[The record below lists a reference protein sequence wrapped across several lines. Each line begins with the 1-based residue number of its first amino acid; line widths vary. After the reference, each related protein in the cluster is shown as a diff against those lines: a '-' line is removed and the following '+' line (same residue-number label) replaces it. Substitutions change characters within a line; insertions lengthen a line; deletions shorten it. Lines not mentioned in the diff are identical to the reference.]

1 MKTTKISKERIQE
14 LIDKYSEDTFADLLD
29 LAHYTIDNMDNIVN
43 GLEELLILRKE
54 NKTLQQTTDMQHE
67 TTISDLKLI
76 GKLQQENK
84 ALIADAEMLV
94 QDLEFAL
101 EDVGFGGEFLD
112 DIERHIE
119 LHKTLIK
126 KINNK
131 TT

>member
-1 MKTTKISKERIQE
+1 MMIDEYKKVIDDFISNPIDWHKNPNHPIHKHEVMYFGMMAKEI
-14 LIDKYSEDTFADLLD
+14 
-29 LAHYTIDNMDNIVN
+29 LA
-43 GLEELLILRKE
+43 LRKE
-54 NKTLQQTTDMQHE
+54 NKTLQKTTDIQHE

>member
-1 MKTTKISKERIQE
+1 M
-14 LIDKYSEDTFADLLD
+14 
-29 LAHYTIDNMDNIVN
+29 VN
-43 GLEELLILRKE
+43 GYQSGYKIVYI
-54 NKTLQQTTDMQHE
+54 N
-67 TTISDLKLI
+67 SDLKLI

-119 LHKTLIK
+119 LHKSLIK

-131 TT
+131 PT